1 MEEKISSLE
10 NLVDLKESQ
19 LAVLPQVKT
28 KTQKYET
35 QKKKKRKRKEKD
47 IKENQLAV
55 LTQVKTKTNACKYAK
70 KCLLKNEKLRK
81 TQIRRASCAATGES

>member
-35 QKKKKRKRKEKD
+35 QKKNKRKRKEKD

-55 LTQVKTKTNACKYAK
+55 PTQVKTKTHACKYATK
-70 KCLLKNEKLRK
+70 MLIEK
-81 TQIRRASCAATGES
+81 

>member
-35 QKKKKRKRKEKD
+35 QKKKIPSEMGVAPLHNPFD
-47 IKENQLAV
+47 P
-55 LTQVKTKTNACKYAK
+55 
-70 KCLLKNEKLRK
+70 
-81 TQIRRASCAATGES
+81 